1 MTTKPALHKIHK
13 GILILFTEEKEK
25 KMPQSGKLKKELILR
40 RMVKQWRAKNE
51 STISNTG
58 NQQASDINK
67 ETEE

>member
-1 MTTKPALHKIHK
+1 
-13 GILILFTEEKEK
+13 
-25 KMPQSGKLKKELILR
+25 MPQSGKLNKELILR